1 MLRRLSQNPVR
12 RYWFHRSKGISF
24 TQLKK
29 RGDHTI
35 QQDAPVIFPINA
47 SKFDS
52 IQNMEKNRKRTHTH
66 VSIHHVFCSYFP
78 LCLPHCVPPLWF
90 PRCGSPEAG
99 PGPAVVLS
107 HCVVSTLPFVLRKP
121 RAHPLSDPNPV
132 VNPAVRSAVR
142 SPRAAACSKFLS
154 RLRPQC

>member
-1 MLRRLSQNPVR
+1 MFFAL
-12 RYWFHRSKGISF
+12 IS
-24 TQLKK
+24 
-29 RGDHTI
+29 RC
-35 QQDAPVIFPINA
+35 VYPIA
-47 SKFDS
+47 
-52 IQNMEKNRKRTHTH
+52 
-66 VSIHHVFCSYFP
+66 
-78 LCLPHCVPPLWF
+78 F

-107 HCVVSTLPFVLRKP
+107 HCVVSTFPFVLRKP

-132 VNPAVRSAVR
+132 VNPAVPSAVR